1 MNTTSHLMVLPK
13 KKILSMKYPLRALL
27 VMKRKIMTSV
37 VIKIMKM
44 GNKEKIMM
52 IVLSNANKI
61 TLLMIREKQKKKKKK
76 KKIKMM
82 IVIMMIM
89 VVQTV
94 NFQMKYSTK

>member
-52 IVLSNANKI
+52 IVLRNANKI
-61 TLLMIREKQKKKKKK
+61 TLLMIREKQKKK

>member
-1 MNTTSHLMVLPK
+1 
-13 KKILSMKYPLRALL
+13 
-27 VMKRKIMTSV
+27 
-37 VIKIMKM
+37 MKM

-52 IVLSNANKI
+52 IVLRNANKI
-61 TLLMIREKQKKKKKK
+61 TLLMIREKQKKK

>member
-27 VMKRKIMTSV
+27 VMKRKIVTSV

-52 IVLSNANKI
+52 IVLRNANKI
-61 TLLMIREKQKKKKKK
+61 TLLMIREKQKKKKK

>member
-52 IVLSNANKI
+52 IVLRNANKI
-61 TLLMIREKQKKKKKK
+61 TLLMIREKQKKKKK

>member
-1 MNTTSHLMVLPK
+1 MNTSSHLMVLPK
-13 KKILSMKYPLRALL
+13 KKILSMKYPLKALL

-52 IVLSNANKI
+52 IVLRNANKI
-61 TLLMIREKQKKKKKK
+61 TLLMIREKQKKKK

>member
-13 KKILSMKYPLRALL
+13 KKILPMKYPLRALL

-52 IVLSNANKI
+52 IVLRNANKI
-61 TLLMIREKQKKKKKK
+61 TLLMIREKQKKKKK

>member
-1 MNTTSHLMVLPK
+1 MNTSSHLMVLPK

-52 IVLSNANKI
+52 IVLRNANKI
-61 TLLMIREKQKKKKKK
+61 TLLMIREKQKKKK

>member
-1 MNTTSHLMVLPK
+1 MNISSHLMVLPK
-13 KKILSMKYPLRALL
+13 KKILSMKYPLKALL

-52 IVLSNANKI
+52 IVLRNANKI
-61 TLLMIREKQKKKKKK
+61 TLLMIREKQKKKK